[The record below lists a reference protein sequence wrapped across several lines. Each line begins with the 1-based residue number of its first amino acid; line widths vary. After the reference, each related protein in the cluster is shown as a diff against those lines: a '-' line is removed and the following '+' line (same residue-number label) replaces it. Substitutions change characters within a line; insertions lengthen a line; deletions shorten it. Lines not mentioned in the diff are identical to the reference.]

1 MTDHSLRTLFVSFC
15 CVLVGMT
22 ACNGSGNGGGA
33 DRSAI
38 LTLPPYA
45 LLTDSLRHQL
55 SADQAGLYFRRAE
68 LLSHND
74 QHELAAADY
83 GRSWDLRPDEMT
95 GERYASTLT
104 IIGQTGKAIRFLKE
118 CRQKFP
124 ANTNFPAMLAELYT
138 QSNRMQ
144 DAIGMYDDVLRT
156 DTLNYD
162 AWYEKGLLL
171 EKKGDTPAAI
181 LALTKAYTIEPINT
195 YGLELA
201 HLYAEHRDPAALPL
215 CDAALKRDSSHDM
228 LDPFFI
234 KGIYFSNTAQ
244 YKKAIVQFD
253 SCIGRDWKFADAYL
267 EKGIALFKERQYQ
280 PAMQSFQLT
289 IKVSETYAD
298 GYFWIGRCYEAT
310 GNKEQ
315 AIAYYRQALIY
326 DKEFTEAA
334 AGIKRLQ

>member
-1 MTDHSLRTLFVSFC
+1 MTDQSLRNLLILFC
-15 CVLVGMT
+15 CAIAGLT
-22 ACNGSGNGGGA
+22 ACNGSGNGSDV
-33 DRSAI
+33 DRAAI
-38 LTLPPYA
+38 LTLPPYSF
-45 LLTDSLRHQL
+45 LTDSIQHHL
-55 SADQAGLYFRRAE
+55 STDQAGLYFRRAE

-83 GRSWDLRPDEMT
+83 SRSWDLRPDEMT
-95 GERYASTLT
+95 AARYASTLT
-104 IIGQTGKAIRFLKE
+104 ILGRTGKAIRFLQD

-124 ANTNFPAMLAELYT
+124 ANTNFPAMLAELYS
-138 QSNRMQ
+138 QANRTQ
-144 DAIGMYDDVLRT
+144 DAIGVYDNILRT
-156 DTLNYD
+156 DTLNFD

-181 LALTKAYTIEPINT
+181 LSLKKAYAIEPINT

-201 HLYAEHRDPAALPL
+201 HLYAESRDPASLPL
-215 CDAALKRDSSHDM
+215 CNAALRRDSSHDL

-267 EKGIALFKERQYQ
+267 EKGIALFKQKQYEQ
-280 PAMQSFQLT
+280 AMQSFQMT
-289 IKVSETYAD
+289 VKVSETYAD
-298 GYFWIGRCYEAT
+298 GYFWIGRCYEAA

-315 AIAYYRQALIY
+315 AVAYYRQALIY
-326 DKEFTEAA
+326 DKDFTEAA
-334 AGIKRLQ
+334 DRIKRLQ